1 MKNYIIVFFIAVMAI
16 FSCGKKEDPKALPLR
31 LAKELKDAYEKKTN
45 EAKETFDKET
55 GWPSALD
62 CDGTLWAGLAAS
74 ALGDSVRLDF
84 AEIEDGRIGRR
95 PKTKP
100 SCYPN
105 ESKSTVSRDMVLGF
119 LYGAYRSHDDQ
130 MFRKFHEKSRSTNWV
145 IGDPWPERA
154 GEVLL
159 NGNLVG
165 LMGRMACKFDQG
177 CPNYSK
183 IPPMNSKS
191 ETDYVQHLTALFIL
205 LNGEVDEGM
214 IVTTAIPKADKE
226 LIKWQLDMHPSD
238 ALFNAAY
245 HLYEDGKFD
254 DAANLLLDPNY
265 IYPSYVRGHENY
277 KLVHWLF
284 TAKLILDR
292 LI

>member
-1 MKNYIIVFFIAVMAI
+1 MKNYIIVFFVAI
-16 FSCGKKEDPKALPLR
+16 LLAACGKKEDPKALPLG
-31 LAKELKDAYEKKTN
+31 LAEELKDAYAKKSN

-55 GWPSALD
+55 GWPSSQD
-62 CDGTLWAGLAAS
+62 CDGTLWSGLAAS
-74 ALGDSVRLDF
+74 SLGSFVKLGQT
-84 AEIEDGRIGRR
+84 EYETGRIGRR
-95 PKTKP
+95 PKTQP

-105 ESKSTVSRDMVLGF
+105 ESKSTTSRDMVLGF
-119 LYGAYRSHDDQ
+119 LFGTFRSKDHQ
-130 MFRKFHEKSRSTNWV
+130 MFSRFHEKSRSTNWV
-145 IGDPWPERA
+145 IGEPWPERP

-159 NGNLVG
+159 NGNLIG
-165 LMGRMACKFDQG
+165 LIGRMACKFDQG
-177 CPNYSK
+177 CPSYSK
-183 IPPMNSKS
+183 IPAINSKS

-226 LIKWQLDMHPSD
+226 LLKWQSDMHPSD

-254 DAANLLLDPNY
+254 DAAKLLLDPNY
-265 IYPSYVRGHENY
+265 AYPSYVRGHENY